1 MNNPIKLKSELSDAE
16 LDALDT
22 AYAAHIKAKSDAET
36 ATETVKA
43 TDADA
48 VETAKAA
55 IAYYHYVAS
64 CYDKAVKAIE
74 AAKEAADAAD
84 FYDIMH
90 NAMALATEAADAYA
104 KAKTVSAKAAKATS
118 YYDAAI
124 AYAKAK
130 AVTAET
136 AYLKPE
142 QQENKS

>member
-1 MNNPIKLKSELSDAE
+1 MNELSDAE
-16 LDALDT
+16 LA
-22 AYAAHIKAKSDAET
+22 DAEVAKAT
-36 ATETVKA
+36 ATAIYAEA
-43 TDADA
+43 
-48 VETAKAA
+48 EAA

-74 AAKEAADAAD
+74 AAKDAADAAD

-90 NAMALATEAADAYA
+90 NAVALATEAADAYA
-104 KAKTVSAKAAKATS
+104 KAKTVSAKAARATS

-142 QQENKS
+142 QQEDE